1 VTCEAAC
8 CGLLPR
14 LAAFQFLSR
23 EEKHTR
29 VATTNMKSHFIDG
42 LAKSSDIR
50 EADIVLPEGYP
61 YENGSNTRDQ
71 GCAQAQGAALL
82 LCGDWRLSLIHL

>member
-1 VTCEAAC
+1 MRDLRGGVLRSSPA
-8 CGLLPR
+8 

-50 EADIVLPEGYP
+50 EADIVLPRVILMRMAQTP
-61 YENGSNTRDQ
+61 AIRDVHKHRARR
-71 GCAQAQGAALL
+71 CFSAATGA
-82 LCGDWRLSLIHL
+82 CR